1 MLLKELISTCS
12 HERVAEAA
20 VMSIGVAFRARI
32 ERAARHDGLSV
43 GAYAARAVRAFRAN
57 ASSDEWHEL
66 SLLCAGQD
74 MPILCG
80 LRHILDLDLE
90 TRDVD
95 VSTLRRPGG
104 VTKPDYQ
111 VGACCG

>member
-20 VMSIGVAFRARI
+20 VFSIGVAFRVRI
-32 ERAARHDGLSV
+32 ERTAHRDGLSV
-43 GAYAARAVRAFRAN
+43 GAYAARAVRAFHAN

-66 SLLCAGQD
+66 SMLCTGQD
-74 MPILCG
+74 MPILYG

-90 TRDVD
+90 TRDMD
-95 VSTLRRPGG
+95 VPCLRQPFG
-104 VTKPDYQ
+104 VNKPDYQ
-111 VGACCG
+111 VGAACG